1 MGKGAFGKV
10 YEATLRSDSSMHFAI
25 KMVAPHGAARFNM
38 AQIEKSKIKST
49 TGMIQ
54 RVKNEVTIHHQ
65 LRHPNILELYHFFE
79 DATMVY
85 LIMELCANGELFHFL
100 KKRKGALSEE
110 EARGFFFD
118 IVKGVD
124 YLHEH
129 GIIHRDLKLSNIL
142 LDDSMKPVPF
152 AVVR

>member
-1 MGKGAFGKV
+1 
-10 YEATLRSDSSMHFAI
+10 
-25 KMVAPHGAARFNM
+25 MV
-38 AQIEKSKIKST
+38 
-49 TGMIQ
+49 Q

-79 DATMVY
+79 DDSKVY
-85 LIMELCANGELFHFL
+85 LLMELCSNGELYQFL
-100 KKRKGALSEE
+100 RERKRKLDED
-110 EARGFFFD
+110 EARRFFRE

-142 LDDSMKPVPF
+142 LDDSMKPVIITKNIIF
-152 AVVR
+152 IYIYS